1 MAEFRRANAD
11 ELRYKDIVNSRLQT
25 AEFDL
30 RQLENQLQAGTWQR
44 DQLKTQLAGTP
55 ETLAGADPA
64 QAAAAQASSAAG
76 QRVEQLRQQL
86 SEMRLRFTEQNP
98 SVINMKRMIEQAE
111 ADARRQS
118 GGGGALP
125 NPMRKQLEGEIQRLD
140 LEIASLGRRIELRNN
155 ELGELRKRQDE
166 VPAVE
171 LQLAQMNRDYG
182 VLRQNYD
189 QLIERRESIRMAD
202 RLDSQTSN
210 VDFRVV
216 DPPLVPTRPSGPNRA
231 LLFGGVLGAAFAAAL
246 GVVFVLIQLKDSFSN
261 PNRLREAFDV
271 PVLGSVSMVPSPKRR
286 RWKRAEV
293 SALGGS
299 VAVLLLVFGGLMMLY
314 QPGQPKPTLS
324 GLAASVFDQSRTG
337 S

>member
-1 MAEFRRANAD
+1 MAEFRRANAE
-11 ELRYKDIVNSRLQT
+11 ELRYKDIVNGRLQT

-55 ETLAGADPA
+55 ATLAGADPA

-98 SVINMKRMIEQAE
+98 SVVNMKRMIEQAE
-111 ADARRQS
+111 ADARRQT
-118 GGGGALP
+118 GGGALP

-140 LEIASLGRRIELRNN
+140 LEIASIGRRIELRNN

-261 PNRLREAFDV
+261 PNRLREAFGV

-314 QPGQPKPTLS
+314 QPGQPKPSLS

>member
-1 MAEFRRANAD
+1 
-11 ELRYKDIVNSRLQT
+11 
-25 AEFDL
+25 
-30 RQLENQLQAGTWQR
+30 
-44 DQLKTQLAGTP
+44 
-55 ETLAGADPA
+55 
-64 QAAAAQASSAAG
+64 
-76 QRVEQLRQQL
+76 
-86 SEMRLRFTEQNP
+86 
-98 SVINMKRMIEQAE
+98 
-111 ADARRQS
+111 
-118 GGGGALP
+118 
-125 NPMRKQLEGEIQRLD
+125 MRKQLEGEIQRLD
-140 LEIASLGRRIELRNN
+140 LEIASIGRRIELRNN

-261 PNRLREAFDV
+261 PNRLREAFDL

-286 RWKRAEV
+286 RWKRARG
-293 SALGGS
+293 LGAGRIGGG
-299 VAVLLLVFGGLMMLY
+299 VLLLVFAGLMMLY

>member
-1 MAEFRRANAD
+1 
-11 ELRYKDIVNSRLQT
+11 
-25 AEFDL
+25 
-30 RQLENQLQAGTWQR
+30 
-44 DQLKTQLAGTP
+44 
-55 ETLAGADPA
+55 
-64 QAAAAQASSAAG
+64 
-76 QRVEQLRQQL
+76 
-86 SEMRLRFTEQNP
+86 
-98 SVINMKRMIEQAE
+98 MKRMIEQAE
-111 ADARRQS
+111 ADARRQP
-118 GGGGALP
+118 GGGALP

-140 LEIASLGRRIELRNN
+140 LEIASIGRRIELRNN